1 MHKNKLLQLCDIH
14 KRCRLLFGHAPCI
27 IIAEIGKRS
36 QKHYRKKERDEI
48 MMKGFFNDLVAA
60 RMLDL
65 DQNRVKSMSRK
76 ARHNAK

>member
-1 MHKNKLLQLCDIH
+1 MPLAFLMRSVYYNSRDQETISETLQ
-14 KRCRLLFGHAPCI
+14 
-27 IIAEIGKRS
+27 
-36 QKHYRKKERDEI
+36 KKERDEI

>member
-1 MHKNKLLQLCDIH
+1 MFDIH
-14 KRCRLLFGHAPCI
+14 KTCRLFFRRAACI
-27 IIAEIGKRS
+27 IIAEI
-36 QKHYRKKERDEI
+36 RKTISETLHEKERDEI

-76 ARHNAK
+76 ARHTAK

>member
-1 MHKNKLLQLCDIH
+1 MPLAFATRSVYYNSRDQKSVSQTLQ
-14 KRCRLLFGHAPCI
+14 
-27 IIAEIGKRS
+27 
-36 QKHYRKKERDEI
+36 KKERDEI

>member
-1 MHKNKLLQLCDIH
+1 MPLAFLPRSVYYNSRDWETISETLQ
-14 KRCRLLFGHAPCI
+14 
-27 IIAEIGKRS
+27 
-36 QKHYRKKERDEI
+36 KKERDEI

>member
-1 MHKNKLLQLCDIH
+1 MYYNTRDRENGLETLH
-14 KRCRLLFGHAPCI
+14 
-27 IIAEIGKRS
+27 E
-36 QKHYRKKERDEI
+36 KERDEI

-76 ARHNAK
+76 ARHTAK

>member
-1 MHKNKLLQLCDIH
+1 MPLAFLTRSVYYNSRDQETISETLQ
-14 KRCRLLFGHAPCI
+14 
-27 IIAEIGKRS
+27 
-36 QKHYRKKERDEI
+36 KKERDEI

>member
-1 MHKNKLLQLCDIH
+1 MPLVFLPRSVYYNSRDRETVSETLQ
-14 KRCRLLFGHAPCI
+14 
-27 IIAEIGKRS
+27 
-36 QKHYRKKERDEI
+36 KKERDEI

-76 ARHNAK
+76 AHHNAK

>member
-1 MHKNKLLQLCDIH
+1 MDDIH
-14 KRCRLLFGHAPCI
+14 KTCRLLFNRVPCI
-27 IIAEIGKRS
+27 IIAEIKKTVS
-36 QKHYRKKERDEI
+36 QTLHEKERDEV

-76 ARHNAK
+76 ARHTAK

>member
-1 MHKNKLLQLCDIH
+1 MYDNTRDQENDLKTLH
-14 KRCRLLFGHAPCI
+14 
-27 IIAEIGKRS
+27 E
-36 QKHYRKKERDEI
+36 KERDEI

-76 ARHNAK
+76 ARHIAK

>member
-1 MHKNKLLQLCDIH
+1 MPLVFSPCCVYYNSRDRETVSETLQ
-14 KRCRLLFGHAPCI
+14 
-27 IIAEIGKRS
+27 
-36 QKHYRKKERDEI
+36 KKERDEI

-76 ARHNAK
+76 ARHTAK

>member
-1 MHKNKLLQLCDIH
+1 MPLVFRACYVYYNSRDQENGLETLH
-14 KRCRLLFGHAPCI
+14 
-27 IIAEIGKRS
+27 E
-36 QKHYRKKERDEI
+36 KERDEI

-76 ARHNAK
+76 ARHTAK

>member
-1 MHKNKLLQLCDIH
+1 MYDNTRDQENGLKTLH
-14 KRCRLLFGHAPCI
+14 
-27 IIAEIGKRS
+27 E
-36 QKHYRKKERDEI
+36 KERDEI

-76 ARHNAK
+76 ARHTAK